1 MPRIPTFETQAQPTT
16 EVGSVK
22 SSIQLPINAPF
33 AGIQSALTEYY
44 INEKK
49 KEAVVKTLDYKTKY
63 WSDDENGNAGL
74 FSIKDR
80 HANNPNV
87 TEATQGYL
95 NDVRS
100 KEQQLMSSLE
110 GESTFLKQSVI
121 SEFKADAQRTLLTVE
136 QGARNALE
144 KKEAGLWGNI
154 VSIEGANVADNLE
167 SLTLSKESLKNKSE
181 DLFKGREIDR
191 QIALEK
197 GFSTLEKFY
206 ADRLF
211 EKDKARLFNELKSGQ
226 LTNLDINER
235 EKFLKESSK
244 GIAEDRSRYLSS
256 GLEPVVGKTTA
267 LDVQNAYDQA
277 NNGKFG
283 GDLQKI
289 KTYNAL
295 SPDEK
300 TKFKEDLKKIKNE
313 SIAFINNANTA
324 IMNQRKQEST
334 NNSIRVYDDYRTNGI
349 VDQLKV
355 KEVFGDVKDNKIA
368 ADTRQ
373 QFIDISIKQANGE
386 LKKISNYYKNGEIT
400 NKILSGEITDLS
412 TPFVLKGEDEAK
424 SILQRAG
431 DGVNPDV
438 DLQFYVKYLLPNVK
452 DEQFLNDNK
461 RFFEFISKYERA
473 VEGPKYA
480 SLLDINSDNRLNAF
494 KNDMLEKFISQR
506 KAGTSTEDL
515 LNPTSKKFIGNN
527 IANYMVN
534 LNEVSKAIDNQYKPL
549 EGKPLRVKG
558 EKPEDYLKRIGK

>member
-80 HANNPNV
+80 YANNPNV
-87 TEATQGYL
+87 TDATQGYL
-95 NDVRS
+95 NDVKY
-100 KEQQLMSSLE
+100 KEQQLMSSLD
-110 GESTFLKQSVI
+110 GESTYLKQSVI

-154 VSIEGANVADNLE
+154 VSIEGSNVADNLE
-167 SLTLSKESLKNKSE
+167 SLNISKESLKNKSE
-181 DLFKGREIDR
+181 DLFTGREIDR

-211 EKDKARLFNELKSGQ
+211 EKDKTRLFNELKSGQ
-226 LTNLDINER
+226 LTNLDINDR
-235 EKFLKESSK
+235 EKFLKDASK
-244 GIAEDRSRYLSS
+244 GISEDRSRYLSS

-277 NNGKFG
+277 NSGTFG

-300 TKFKEDLKKIKNE
+300 TRFKEDLKKIKNE

>member
-1 MPRIPTFETQAQPTT
+1 MPRIPTFETQAQPTA

-95 NDVRS
+95 NDVKS

-167 SLTLSKESLKNKSE
+167 SLSLSKESLKNKSE
-181 DLFKGREIDR
+181 DLFQGREIDR

-235 EKFLKESSK
+235 EKFLKEASK

-277 NNGKFG
+277 INGTFG

-295 SPDEK
+295 APDEK

-506 KAGTSTEDL
+506 KAGVSTEDL